1 MNNDNKLLGGI
12 KDQADVKAEAI
23 LKDAKEKAKSIISDA
38 YIQADKE
45 VKIEERQFKNKLA
58 VEELKKNA
66 TMKAAKRK
74 VELELLDEQ
83 YSKLIEMVKDE
94 TLNLLTGPQSNEI
107 LINWIIEAVLGLGL
121 DKAKIAFSPK
131 TPVNEEMLKQVIKKA
146 KDVYSLDLELSLDS
160 RRLVVPGIVATSLD
174 DKISFN
180 NQVDIRM
187 RRFDR
192 DIKIAVQEG
201 SCTQE

>member
-174 DKISFN
+174 GKISFN

-201 SCTQE
+201 SCPQE